1 MLKNWK
7 QYEELAHGSNWNLV
21 NYLCSNYVVRNWK
34 GDCMKENFMPD
45 FESRPAFSEQ
55 EYLWENHMKKGAD
68 CDVLDVDNFVEYLG
82 KAVESKKGAEKWD
95 LYRQYAEKG
104 DWHNFGRAVYFL
116 VHDYIEDELL

>member
-1 MLKNWK
+1 MERYILGCC
-7 QYEELAHGSNWNLV
+7 GSYPYACTSDDCVCLENRG
-21 NYLCSNYVVRNWK
+21 CVV
-34 GDCMKENFMPD
+34 KENFMPD

-82 KAVESKKGAEKWD
+82 KAVESKKGAEKWE

-116 VHDYIEDELL
+116 VHDHIEDELL

>member
-1 MLKNWK
+1 M
-7 QYEELAHGSNWNLV
+7 
-21 NYLCSNYVVRNWK
+21 VRNWK

-55 EYLWENHMKKGAD
+55 EYLWENHMKKGKD

-104 DWHNFGRAVYFL
+104 DWHNFGRAIYFL
-116 VHDYIEDELL
+116 VHDHIEDELL

>member
-1 MLKNWK
+1 LLKNWK
-7 QYEELAHGSNWNLV
+7 QYEKLAHGSNWNFV

-34 GDCMKENFMPD
+34 GDYMKENFMPD